1 MFKPKITYFT
11 QDSLI
16 ILQFW
21 LTTNWNSLGRK
32 RLYLSNCTP
41 CLRYPHK
48 GSGAGDARFYINF
61 MLQILCFWI
70 CKLHHIYIGFSTG
83 LIFMQKKNCI
93 YNFSL
98 WSKAFFTHQNT
109 VTFNGSA
116 QWTDRRIIRV
126 VAVLVDLSDVF

>member
-48 GSGAGDARFYINF
+48 GSGTGDARFYINF

-70 CKLHHIYIGFSTG
+70 CKLHHIYIGFSKAW
-83 LIFMQKKNCI
+83 FSCKKKNLYLQI
-93 YNFSL
+93 LLVKQSIFYTSKYSNF
-98 WSKAFFTHQNT
+98 
-109 VTFNGSA
+109 
-116 QWTDRRIIRV
+116 QWFRSVNIRIIRV

>member
-70 CKLHHIYIGFSTG
+70 CKLHHIYMGFSKAWFSCKKKLYLQFLLVKQSTFYTSKYSNFQWFRSVNTG
-83 LIFMQKKNCI
+83 
-93 YNFSL
+93 
-98 WSKAFFTHQNT
+98 
-109 VTFNGSA
+109 
-116 QWTDRRIIRV
+116 IIRV
-126 VAVLVDLSDVF
+126 VAVLLDSSDVF